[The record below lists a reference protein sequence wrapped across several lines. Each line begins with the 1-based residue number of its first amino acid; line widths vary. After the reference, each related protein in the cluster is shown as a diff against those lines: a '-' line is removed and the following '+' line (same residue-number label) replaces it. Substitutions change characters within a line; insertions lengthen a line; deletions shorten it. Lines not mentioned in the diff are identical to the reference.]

1 MIIEAL
7 LNVVVGIVN
16 VILSPIELLNW
27 GVDLVLLSPLVNIL
41 KVIYYVLPIG
51 KLSPIIIFIVSMFVF
66 RAVISLIK
74 TIWDLLPIL

>member
-7 LNVVVGIVN
+7 LNVVFGIVN

-27 GVDLVLLSPLVNIL
+27 GFDLVLLSPLVNIL